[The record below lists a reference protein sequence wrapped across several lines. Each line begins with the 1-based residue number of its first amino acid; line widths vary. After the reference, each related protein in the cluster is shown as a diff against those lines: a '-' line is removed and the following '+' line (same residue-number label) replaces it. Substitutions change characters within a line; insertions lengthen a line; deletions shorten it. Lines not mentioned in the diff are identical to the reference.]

1 MLVIALPVR
10 AGCMGM
16 STAYKDKSSPVTDEE
31 SIAAIHK
38 ALELG
43 VTFLD
48 TSDMYGPFTNEE
60 LVGMVHIH
68 STDQA
73 VQPGCLDYSLATAII
88 LTN

>member
-1 MLVIALPVR
+1 
-10 AGCMGM
+10 MGI
-16 STAYKDKSSPVTDEE
+16 STAYKDRSNPVTDEE

-60 LVGMVHIH
+60 LVGMPACC
-68 STDQA
+68 Q
-73 VQPGCLDYSLATAII
+73 L
-88 LTN
+88 